1 MSSGN
6 FDYPYIRI
14 FSRQQPDYIAAIKKL
29 FMKIDLHSH
38 TYYSDGQLSP
48 EELVM
53 RAHNMQLDA
62 LAITDHD
69 TVSAIDEAEAFQ
81 AQQSRDLKI
90 IPGIELST
98 SWHGFDIHILGL
110 NINREDPQFQQRLTE
125 QTQERNRRAQSIADK
140 LAKCG
145 LEDVFER
152 TVQFAG
158 KGQITR
164 AHFARAMVD
173 KGYVSDFDAAFKKYL
188 GKGKRAH
195 VAPKWISIEEA
206 VTWIHDA
213 GGKAVL
219 AHPGHYDL
227 TAKWLRRLLV
237 YFKGVGGDGME
248 VCHPHLAPDRQKQ
261 MALYAEEYQLV
272 ASAGSDFHAPGRW
285 TELGRHLRIPE
296 HLTPVW
302 QDWGIF

>member
-1 MSSGN
+1 MMSRGN
-6 FDYPYIRI
+6 VGLFTLSLIWRV
-14 FSRQQPDYIAAIKKL
+14 FS
-29 FMKIDLHSH
+29 FTMKIDLHSH

-48 EELVM
+48 QELVM

-69 TVSAIDEAEAFQ
+69 TVAAIDEAEAFQ
-81 AQQSRDLKI
+81 ALQSRKLTI
-90 IPGIELST
+90 IPGIEMST
-98 SWHGFDIHILGL
+98 SWHGFDIHVLGL
-110 NINREDPQFQQRLTE
+110 NVDRHDAEFQARLQE
-125 QTQERNRRAQSIADK
+125 QSAERNRRAQSIAAK

-145 LEDVFER
+145 LDNVYDKAMLL
-152 TVQFAG
+152 AG

-164 AHFARAMVD
+164 AHFARAMVE
-173 KGYVSDFDAAFKKYL
+173 KGHVSDFDSAFKKYL

-195 VAPKWISIEEA
+195 VTPKWITIEDA
-206 VTWIHDA
+206 VNWIHGA

-237 YFKGVGGDGME
+237 HFKNAGGDGME
-248 VCHPHLAPDRQKQ
+248 VCHPHLAPDRQRQ

-272 ASAGSDFHAPGRW
+272 ASAGSDFHGPGRW
-285 TELGRHLRIPE
+285 TELGRHLKIPE

-302 QDWGIF
+302 QDWGII

>member
-1 MSSGN
+1 
-6 FDYPYIRI
+6 
-14 FSRQQPDYIAAIKKL
+14 
-29 FMKIDLHSH
+29 MKIDLHSH
-38 TYYSDGQLSP
+38 TWYSDGQLSP
-48 EELVM
+48 QELIM

-69 TVSAIDEAEAFQ
+69 TVAAIDEAEAYQ
-81 AQQSRDLKI
+81 QTQSRPLNI

-98 SWHGFDIHILGL
+98 GWHGFDIHILGL
-110 NINREDPQFQQRLTE
+110 NIDRTDPVFQTRLA
-125 QTQERNRRAQSIADK
+125 QQAAARQERAQCIADK

-145 LEDVFER
+145 LDDVYETALR
-152 TVQFAG
+152 YAG

-164 AHFARAMVD
+164 AHFARVMVE
-173 KGYVSDFDAAFKKYL
+173 KGHVHNFDAAFKKYL

-195 VAPKWISIEEA
+195 VAPKWISIEQAIE
-206 VTWIHDA
+206 WIHDA
-213 GGKAVL
+213 GGTAVL

-227 TAKWLRRLLV
+227 SGKWLRRLIV
-237 YFKGVGGDGME
+237 FFKQSGGDGME
-248 VCHPHLAPDRQKQ
+248 VCHPHLPPDRQRQ
-261 MALYAEEYQLV
+261 MATYAQGYDLL

-302 QDWGIF
+302 QHWGSDNTTISDNNNKKESLS